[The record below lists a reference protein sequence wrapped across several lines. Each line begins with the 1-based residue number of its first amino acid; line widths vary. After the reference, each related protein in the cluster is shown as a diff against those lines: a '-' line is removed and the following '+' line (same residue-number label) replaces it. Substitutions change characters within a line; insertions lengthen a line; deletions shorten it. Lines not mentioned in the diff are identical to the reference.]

1 MAKKPNLPNST
12 PPRQPNVDLPID
24 PMEMG
29 AKPTSNT
36 KNTPLID
43 PGHPMNSAKK
53 SERKRL
59 SKKQWIIIV
68 IIMVL
73 LSGVAA
79 GAYFWLKRSPDQPA
93 PVALKEAEK
102 SPEPP
107 KLLPSSLTGVEVEP
121 EKATTPVMASI
132 IENLSGPN
140 AARPQSGLSSAG
152 VVYEA
157 LAEGGITRYLAIWQ
171 LDTPTD
177 IGPVRSL
184 RPVFYNA
191 AMEYQTPTAHAGGSA
206 DGIALA
212 RGGNGFRDLDEFLN
226 SGGWFRRVNTRY
238 APHNLY
244 ITGEKL
250 RALVEKKG
258 WATPTTFTGWVRKSD
273 QPAETPNA
281 TTITVAFS
289 SPDYQA
295 VFAYDKASNSY
306 LRSIGGK
313 PDTDVAANGKQVSPK
328 SVVVLSTVT
337 TYGKQANGKPKTDIV
352 TIGSGKGYIFQDG
365 TVTEVTWQKKS
376 ASDRMVFLGPD
387 NQPIALNRGQTWVS
401 VVPTNFPPTWK

>member
-1 MAKKPNLPNST
+1 MAKKENLPNST
-12 PPRQPNVDLPID
+12 PEGAKADLPID
-24 PMEMG
+24 PMEMT

-43 PGHPMNSAKK
+43 PGHPMGASKK
-53 SERKRL
+53 NARKRL
-59 SKKQWIIIV
+59 SKKQWGIIAFIV
-68 IIMVL
+68 VL
-73 LSGVAA
+73 LSGAAA
-79 GAYFWLKRSPDQPA
+79 GAYFWLKRNPDQSA
-93 PVALKEAEK
+93 PVAVKEAEK
-102 SPEPP
+102 TPEPP
-107 KLLPSSLTGVEVEP
+107 KLAASSLTGVEVEP
-121 EKATTPVMASI
+121 DKATTPVMASI

-152 VVYEA
+152 IVYEA

-184 RPVFYNA
+184 RPVFYSA
-191 AMEYQTPTAHAGGSA
+191 AMEYQAPTAHAGGSS

-281 TTITVAFS
+281 TAITVAFS

-295 VFAYDKASNSY
+295 VFTYDKASNSY

-313 PDTDVAANGKQVSPK
+313 PDTDAAANNKQVNPK
-328 SVVVLSTVT
+328 TVVVLSTLT
-337 TYGKQANGKPKTDIV
+337 SYGKQANGKPKTDIV

-365 TVTEVTWQKKS
+365 TVTEMTWQKKS

-401 VVPTNFPPTWK
+401 VVPLTFPPTWK